1 MAVLLVH
8 VVTGL
13 NRLVGADQPLLS
25 NAEWLYAF
33 LLTLVADLSR
43 LFLTVLGVAV
53 FLGFLRARLHLQL
66 ADLLWLEMAVLLLD
80 WEGKDVG
87 ELLAIPVHVSL
98 AHLNLDLSRDIVTV
112 LGWLPVAD

>member
-8 VVTGL
+8 VVTCL
-13 NRLVGADQPLLS
+13 NRLVGADQPLLRI
-25 NAEWLYAF
+25 AEWLYAF

-66 ADLLWLEMAVLLLD
+66 ADLLRLEMAVLLLD
-80 WEGKDVG
+80 WEGEDVG
-87 ELLAIPVHVSL
+87 ELLTIPVHVSL
-98 AHLNLDLSRDIVTV
+98 AHLHLDLSWDIVAI
-112 LGWLPVAD
+112 LSGFP